1 MMEVKERRSEEDWGK
16 RENREVLKKRSGN
29 MELGKKNF
37 KK

>member
-1 MMEVKERRSEEDWGK
+1 MEVKERRNEEDWGK
-16 RENREVLKKRSGN
+16 RENREGLKKRSGN

>member
-1 MMEVKERRSEEDWGK
+1 MEVKERRSEDWGK
-16 RENREVLKKRSGN
+16 RENREGLKKRSGN